1 MMSVHHPV
9 LWDDGKLLYM
19 SPDFA
24 GTSMD
29 PNAVSESLSLP
40 SAFITSPVFVGVI
53 CPTGFVYMYISGG
66 TIGITSIAPG
76 ERPPMTTGLVMKFRD
91 G

>member
-1 MMSVHHPV
+1 
-9 LWDDGKLLYM
+9 
-19 SPDFA
+19 
-24 GTSMD
+24 MD

-53 CPTGFVYMYISGG
+53 RPTGFVYMYISEGV
-66 TIGITSIAPG
+66 IGITSVAPG
-76 ERPPMTTGLVMKFRD
+76 QRPPMTTGLVMRFRD

>member
-1 MMSVHHPV
+1 MSVHHPV
-9 LWDDGKLLYM
+9 LWDGGKLLYM

-29 PNAVSESLSLP
+29 PNTVSESLSLP

-53 CPTGFVYMYISGG
+53 WPTGFVYMYISGEA
-66 TIGITSIAPG
+66 IGITSTAPG
-76 ERPPMTTGLVMKFRD
+76 QRPPMTTGLVMRFRD